1 MNERKRKK
9 LTTSAKERKLHI
21 SITVEWLKENC
32 SPCPDVCLPREILY
46 AQYTDFCKN
55 QNTRPTCKA
64 TFGKLVRNTFP
75 EVTSKR
81 LGARGQSKYHYS
93 GIGIKSDGVF
103 TTMCS
108 TEGVTRFSRTS
119 NERKGTK
126 VINSKIGTL
135 LPMFPDVED
144 LYVPSNMNQ
153 RKIRLFL
160 LHFWQGFPN
169 HLLSIFEYE
178 LTTDVLIACDS
189 ILHRTLIDIL
199 IPSEIIEI
207 PEKLLRDIQNVA
219 SHWQIW
225 LTCALE
231 NMPISLKSIKME
243 TAKRFCAALK
253 RHVALLH
260 FSQVARPI
268 LSQIPLKSLYN
279 EILNL
284 EAYEKNH
291 FIKTAPK
298 CNDSPNKVE
307 CDVMNLLEKV
317 IDIEQ
322 LMECLDVVILNNIYQ
337 ENVGAESD
345 KEEEFLL
352 LWVYTLNRLSHL
364 LSENQSDHFITL
376 HFWVTFIQEYL
387 MLAVETRRMN
397 EKQNLIFSNLNKHI
411 KTKEKYGFNSFKSAT
426 SCFMIDSKRCFER
439 EIKHSKSS
447 LINNTS
453 KKIIADRKHQ
463 NIEYSQIGKQQTKPC
478 WDFNGYVPLE
488 TSDRELLHWNET
500 NYSIPL
506 SITPEKGPF
515 INHELDSL
523 RKNYT
528 LSTDYQTRHS
538 CRFF

>member
-153 RKIRLFL
+153 RKLKVFLNMYRIHCQCIVDVTIGEHFEEIRLFL

-298 CNDSPNKVE
+298 CNDSPNKV
-307 CDVMNLLEKV
+307 
-317 IDIEQ
+317 
-322 LMECLDVVILNNIYQ
+322 
-337 ENVGAESD
+337 
-345 KEEEFLL
+345 
-352 LWVYTLNRLSHL
+352 
-364 LSENQSDHFITL
+364 TL

-488 TSDRELLHWNET
+488 TSDRE
-500 NYSIPL
+500 
-506 SITPEKGPF
+506 KGPF